1 MDKKIIVNM
10 QEEKEPLGDLFG
22 IFFEDLNH
30 AADGG
35 LYAEMVQNRSFEFDP
50 MDNKEYHS
58 LYGWEKVKR
67 GNAEVILSIDTLEPY
82 SEKNPHYLVI
92 DVTKPGKGAGVI
104 WDITA
109 ASRLKKEKYICFPVM
124 QKACRESR
132 RSFGLPW
139 RERMAVNMR
148 D

>member
-1 MDKKIIVNM
+1 M

-50 MDNKEYHS
+50 IDNKEYHS

-92 DVTKPGKGAGVI
+92 DVTKPGKGAGVLNLGYNSGF
-104 WDITA
+104 A
-109 ASRLKKEKYICFPVM
+109 VKEGEVYLFSCYAKSKIGRAHV
-124 QKACRESR
+124 
-132 RSFGLPW
+132 
-139 RERMAVNMR
+139 
-148 D
+148 